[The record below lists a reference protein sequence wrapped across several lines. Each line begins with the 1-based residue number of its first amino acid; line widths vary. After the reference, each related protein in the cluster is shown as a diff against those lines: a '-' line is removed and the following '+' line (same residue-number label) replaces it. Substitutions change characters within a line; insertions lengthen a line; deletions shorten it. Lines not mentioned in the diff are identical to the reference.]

1 MAAIHKK
8 IKCNFKYGIMRFKK
22 VVVDYW
28 WYKKF
33 DWNSCSNLAIQ
44 ILSLSQSQWPIAIVF
59 ILEIEIKVESYGGNA
74 SHKSDS
80 AHIIHGIYMVVIV
93 FSVGTI
99 VIL

>member
-33 DWNSCSNLAIQ
+33 DWSHCLNLSIQ
-44 ILSLSQSQWPIAIVF
+44 VLSLSQSQWPIAIVF
-59 ILEIEIKVESYGGNA
+59 IVEIEIIVESSGCNA
-74 SHKSDS
+74 SQRSDS
-80 AHIIHGIYMVVIV
+80 AHIIHGTYMLVIV